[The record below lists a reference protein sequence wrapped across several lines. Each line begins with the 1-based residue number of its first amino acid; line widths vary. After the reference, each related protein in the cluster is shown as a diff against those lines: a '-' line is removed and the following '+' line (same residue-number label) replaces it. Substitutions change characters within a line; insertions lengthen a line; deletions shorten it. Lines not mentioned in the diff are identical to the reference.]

1 MKKTQML
8 PLAAIISG
16 LLVGCGG
23 GGGGGGGG
31 APAEPQNIRG
41 KLLQLKFQSKEELR

>member
-31 APAEPQNIRG
+31 GTPST
-41 KLLQLKFQSKEELR
+41 K